1 MHLSWVHDIMTYWP
15 VQCSSCK
22 FTVQLCFIRKLLS
35 SQTGGSTDLHIE
47 RELIAHMSLVWRRLM
62 PPCICAEAVPADN
75 RFNGGSQENCFQPYG
90 AGINQVARVTVRQ
103 QELVSSPP
111 VFACFSICVATP
123 CSEPV
128 ASLTEQLCMPCW
140 CSSTYSVL
148 EIWLIPIALWS
159 FYS

>member
-35 SQTGGSTDLHIE
+35 SQAGGSTDLHIE
-47 RELIAHMSLVWRRLM
+47 RELVAHMSLVWRRLM

-111 VFACFSICVATP
+111 VFACFSVLPPRVLNQLSLWLSSSVC
-123 CSEPV
+123 PV
-128 ASLTEQLCMPCW
+128 GVPLLTQ
-140 CSSTYSVL
+140 Y
-148 EIWLIPIALWS
+148 
-159 FYS
+159 